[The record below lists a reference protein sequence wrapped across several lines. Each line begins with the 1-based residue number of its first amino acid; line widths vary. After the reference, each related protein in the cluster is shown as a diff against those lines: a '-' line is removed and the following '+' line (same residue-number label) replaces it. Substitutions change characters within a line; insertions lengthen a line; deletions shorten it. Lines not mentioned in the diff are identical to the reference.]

1 MDGQEAT
8 SPTWSGWR
16 EIPAVCLY
24 PGHLRKTIAVALV
37 VGTVLFLINQLD
49 VVLAGRATGLT
60 WLKVAL
66 TYLVPFCVS
75 NYGVLVAAR
84 RRSKP

>member
-1 MDGQEAT
+1 M
-8 SPTWSGWR
+8 
-16 EIPAVCLY
+16 CLHA
-24 PGHLRKTIAVALV
+24 GHLRKTIAVALV
-37 VGTVLFLINQLD
+37 VGTVLFLINQVD

-75 NYGVLVAAR
+75 NYGVLVAVH